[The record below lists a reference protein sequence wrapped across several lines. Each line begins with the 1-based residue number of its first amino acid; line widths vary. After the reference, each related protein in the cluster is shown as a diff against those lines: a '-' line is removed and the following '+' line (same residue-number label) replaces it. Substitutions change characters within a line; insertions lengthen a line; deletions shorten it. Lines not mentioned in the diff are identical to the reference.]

1 MQSPGLPPLDC
12 VDILSMRIG
21 CVDEQQC
28 IERILAS
35 LVLGQ
40 GGWVI
45 TSNTDILRRYVR
57 DPAFRSLAGGAS
69 LIVADGMPLVWASRL
84 QGSALPARV
93 AGSNLLGSL
102 SAAAALAGRRIY
114 LVGGDPGTADATRR
128 VLQQRCPGITIVGTH
143 CPEFGFEH
151 RPGAMRQLRHDLQQ
165 AQPDIVFVALGSPK
179 QELVIARLR
188 DCLPSCWWLGVGISF
203 SFMAGQVKRAPP
215 WMQRAG
221 IEWLH
226 RLLHEPRRL
235 ATRYLVHDIPFA
247 LRMLSHALLVGL
259 RQRRRA

>member
-1 MQSPGLPPLDC
+1 MQSHGLPLIDC

-21 CVDEQQC
+21 RVDEQQC

-35 LVLGQ
+35 LALGQ

-57 DPAFRSLAGGAS
+57 DPAFRRVADSAS
-69 LIVADGMPLVWASRL
+69 ICVADGMPLVWASRL
-84 QGSALPARV
+84 QGVALPARV

-114 LVGGDPGTADATRR
+114 LLGGDPGTAESTRQ
-128 VLQQRCPGITIVGTH
+128 VLQQRHPGISIVGTH
-143 CPEFGFEH
+143 CPALGFEY
-151 RPGAMRQLRHDLQQ
+151 RPHEVEYVRLALRL

-179 QELVIARLR
+179 QEFLIDQIR
-188 DCLPSCWWLGVGISF
+188 DCLPSCWWLGIGISF
-203 SFMAGQVKRAPP
+203 SFMAGRVKRAPG

-221 IEWLH
+221 LEWVH
-226 RLLHEPRRL
+226 RLMHEPRRL

-247 LRMLSHALLVGL
+247 LQMLSHALLVRL
-259 RQRRRA
+259 RRRWRG